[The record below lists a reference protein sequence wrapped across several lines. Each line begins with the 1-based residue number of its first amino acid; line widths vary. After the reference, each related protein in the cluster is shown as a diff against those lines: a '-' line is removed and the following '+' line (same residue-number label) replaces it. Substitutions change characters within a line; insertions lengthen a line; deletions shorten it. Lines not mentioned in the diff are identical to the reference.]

1 MSALTRSV
9 MRLDP
14 HVLTRLLFVAL
25 LAAPIAAWVFI
36 KPVRVVVPE
45 WNGISCVSDV
55 ICTDDP
61 SRYVV
66 ASNLYESAR
75 QFVEAAVGPM
85 ERKPRVV
92 FCSTEGC
99 FQSFGLGRR
108 SAATI
113 GTVAIVVSPR
123 AWHPHYLHHEMF
135 HHIQNERLG
144 SLKAWI
150 VSPEWFIE
158 GMAYSLSKDPRPV
171 LGEPW
176 QHDRTQFEDWFR
188 QIGKD
193 RLWEAAANL

>member
-1 MSALTRSV
+1 

-14 HVLTRLLFVAL
+14 HTLKRLLFVAL
-25 LAAPIAAWVFI
+25 LAVPIAAWVFL
-36 KPVRVVVPE
+36 KPIRVLAPE
-45 WNGISCVSDV
+45 WNGLLCVSDV

-61 SRYVV
+61 SRYIVEL
-66 ASNLYESAR
+66 NLYESAR
-75 QFVEAAVGPM
+75 QFVETAVGPM
-85 ERKPRVV
+85 ERRPRVI

-123 AWHPHYLHHEMF
+123 AWRPHYVRHEML
-135 HHIQNERLG
+135 HHIQNEQLG

-158 GMAYSLSKDPRPV
+158 GMAYALSEDPRPL

-176 QHDRTQFEDWFR
+176 QYDRTQFEEWFR
-188 QIGKD
+188 QIDKS
-193 RLWEAAANL
+193 RLWEAAASL